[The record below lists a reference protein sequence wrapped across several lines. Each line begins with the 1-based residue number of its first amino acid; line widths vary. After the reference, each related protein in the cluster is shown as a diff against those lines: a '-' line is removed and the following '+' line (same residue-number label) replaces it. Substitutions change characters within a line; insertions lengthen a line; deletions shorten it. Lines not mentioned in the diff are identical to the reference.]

1 MLRYATVI
9 TSKSGIFVRKPYP
22 AARTD
27 FPPTAYVV
35 LTREV
40 GFGRRKFR
48 G

>member
-1 MLRYATVI
+1 MLRYATII
-9 TSKSGIFVRKPYP
+9 TRKSGIIVREPYP
-22 AARTD
+22 AARAE